1 MIVSEIYRK
10 YKINKGLQEHMLR
23 VAAVAKQICDSVN
36 TEVDVDTVV
45 KSCLLHDMGN
55 LIKSKLDSAPEL
67 FEPEGVEYW
76 EKVKAEMIKNY
87 GSDVHVATLKIVSE
101 VTNEEKIIALVN
113 EMAFDEIKEIAKS
126 GSLEV
131 RLALY
136 ADMRIG
142 FNGVISIDARFD
154 DIRDRYVPR
163 GRFTEEELELRRS
176 SAKQIEKEIF
186 TNSSI
191 SPEDITDES
200 TAEIQKE
207 LLKVEI

>member
-1 MIVSEIYRK
+1 
-10 YKINKGLQEHMLR
+10 MLR
-23 VAAVAKQICDSVN
+23 VAAVAKQICDSVD
-36 TEVDVDTVV
+36 TEVDADAVV
-45 KSCLLHDMGN
+45 KACLLHDMGN

-87 GSDVHVATLKIVSE
+87 GADVHVATLKIVSE
-101 VTNEEKIIALVN
+101 ATNEEKIIALVN

-142 FNGVISIDARFD
+142 FNGVISIDERFD

-176 SAKQIEKEIF
+176 SAKQIEKDIF
-186 TNSSI
+186 ATSSI
-191 SPEDITDES
+191 LPEDINDES
-200 TAEIQKE
+200 VSDVITM
-207 LLKVEI
+207 LLEVEI